1 MFLLSAGPR
10 DAVRCA
16 EPSSPGMRAEGT
28 ARVVAVQPLSR
39 RFLRPRR
46 RQSNFYELVLLVVVA
61 VLADAFRAKQLIA
74 GLARV
79 HFLGF
84 VARRARVVVRADAIK
99 MVLVR
104 RQFAEEASQ
113 GLDQRHAL
121 VRARDV
127 ARTKLFLGLASLA
140 PTSISIVVRSPF
152 GPVVVKK
159 LAKGRGRDAITM
171 RAREHDDLALV
182 SWASGS
188 KTLGIPS
195 KTLQAQV
202 ASVCASLQKQSRA
215 YG

>member
-28 ARVVAVQPLSR
+28 ARVVAVQPLAR

-46 RQSNFYELVLLVVVA
+46 RQSNFYELVLLVIVA

-84 VARRARVVVRADAIK
+84 VARRARVVVRTDAVE

-104 RQFAEEASQ
+104 RTFAEEASQ

-127 ARTKLFLGLASLA
+127 ARTKLFLGLAIIGPHIDLDRRPLAVRASCGQEARQGARTRRHNDAGATSL
-140 PTSISIVVRSPF
+140 
-152 GPVVVKK
+152 
-159 LAKGRGRDAITM
+159 
-171 RAREHDDLALV
+171 RARRD
-182 SWASGS
+182 SSS
-188 KTLGIPS
+188 
-195 KTLQAQV
+195 
-202 ASVCASLQKQSRA
+202 
-215 YG
+215 